1 MENKYNDINIKN
13 VVTNATNSYNS
24 GLLRARESAI
34 KYSINIIVIIILVL
48 ITGLIDVTGE
58 FSWASIWA
66 KLISAE
72 YWIQTGTR
80 IVILSVALQSGINMF
95 MDKTIDTDPALKK
108 QQEIYIRKLRLKEN
122 DFGTWL
128 IGIYNT
134 TLKRE
139 AYIAYIDKKITRLDH
154 HSKFNDKVLYSSVDK
169 SNDDKKLRNRYC
181 IRKNKLMQ
189 LKSDAYISEH
199 LEYIKIKFTEV
210 PVSDFESNITGNV
223 ALKKIDRV
231 THGNPGKTK
240 AMRNVKGIGYMFL
253 WSTLFG
259 ILGMETITLGDVV
272 ILNIILKLIGDMYLI
287 INQIRLGISYTDTV
301 VFKDYTMPLVVRN
314 EILDEY
320 VEWESTQEKSKTK
333 TIMDKINAAAE
344 KNINEQNDIDIT
356 LVPKI

>member
-1 MENKYNDINIKN
+1 
-13 VVTNATNSYNS
+13 
-24 GLLRARESAI
+24 
-34 KYSINIIVIIILVL
+34 
-48 ITGLIDVTGE
+48 
-58 FSWASIWA
+58 
-66 KLISAE
+66 
-72 YWIQTGTR
+72 
-80 IVILSVALQSGINMF
+80 
-95 MDKTIDTDPALKK
+95 
-108 QQEIYIRKLRLKEN
+108 
-122 DFGTWL
+122 
-128 IGIYNT
+128 
-134 TLKRE
+134 
-139 AYIAYIDKKITRLDH
+139 
-154 HSKFNDKVLYSSVDK
+154 
-169 SNDDKKLRNRYC
+169 
-181 IRKNKLMQ
+181 MQ

-320 VEWESTQEKSKTK
+320 VE
-333 TIMDKINAAAE
+333 
-344 KNINEQNDIDIT
+344 
-356 LVPKI
+356 